1 MEDLVLHMWATPNSR
16 RASILFEELG
26 LDFDVRP
33 VNIRAG
39 HQFNPAVLALN
50 PFGKVPIA
58 VWRDEGTQRVL
69 SESGAILLQFAESDG
84 RFLPANGAERDK
96 TLMWLMIVLTALGPH
111 SAQAHHWSEHAT
123 VSSEPALDH
132 HRELVNR
139 VYRLL
144 NDQLE
149 GRPFLTGDYSIAD
162 IAAYPWIEVSRWT
175 TLDIKD
181 FPNLHAWRKNI
192 SERPAVIRG
201 MSLPIGVTLD

>member
-33 VNIRAG
+33 VDIRAG
-39 HQFNPAVLALN
+39 QQFGAAVLALN

-58 VWRDEGTQRVL
+58 VWREEGIQRVL
-69 SESGAILLQFAESDG
+69 SESGAILLHFADTHS
-84 RFLPANGAERDK
+84 RLLPANGAERDR
-96 TLMWLMIVLTALGPH
+96 TLMWLMVVLTALVLH
-111 SAQAHHWSEHAT
+111 SAHSQQWCDLAT
-123 VSSEPALDH
+123 VPAETALDH

-149 GRPFLTGDYSIAD
+149 DRPFLSGDYSIAD
-162 IAAYPWIEVSRWT
+162 IAAYPWIEVSHWT
-175 TLDIKD
+175 TLDIED

-201 MSLPIGVTLD
+201 MSLPIGETLD